1 MYTYS
6 EVNGTLRLIRIM
18 ASLKVLYIFIS
29 GCNGL
34 KGAFGFSVSLTG
46 GNGFL
51 DRVLGPD

>member
-29 GCNGL
+29 GCNEL
-34 KGAFGFSVSLTG
+34 KGAFGFTVSVTG